1 MQNCEIM
8 VFILCEFHELLLL
21 FCLFNFFLIFRLSAV
36 FEVDTD
42 LQKAV
47 TSKITAELAWPSL
60 LGSQHQLDFSLTNTN
75 GSSVSLGIVNRVKLN
90 IFYPFYIIN
99 LNLNLFHQEEEIVL
113 ENPADVPVFAQL
125 LPIALYSN
133 PSFFVDKLLD
143 R

>member
-8 VFILCEFHELLLL
+8 VFLCEFHELLLL
-21 FCLFNFFLIFRLSAV
+21 FCLFNIFLMSRLSAV

-90 IFYPFYIIN
+90 IF
-99 LNLNLFHQEEEIVL
+99 
-113 ENPADVPVFAQL
+113 
-125 LPIALYSN
+125 
-133 PSFFVDKLLD
+133 
-143 R
+143 